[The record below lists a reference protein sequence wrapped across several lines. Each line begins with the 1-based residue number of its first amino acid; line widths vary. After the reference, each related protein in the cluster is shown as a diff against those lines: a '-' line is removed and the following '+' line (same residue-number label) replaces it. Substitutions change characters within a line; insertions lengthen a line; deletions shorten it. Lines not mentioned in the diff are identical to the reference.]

1 MLFIFYQLSYLCHL
15 WISFYRLTLLLLG
28 IILFFIFACLVNF
41 DCMPDM
47 ENFMLFVTG
56 FSFIIMLLDFFQDA
70 LKLLE
75 SFQDFLLIFL
85 RVSSE
90 KPWVQSEFT
99 PLVGQHPFE
108 YSTLCVTKL
117 FHCGNG
123 TYVSPRDCSS

>member
-1 MLFIFYQLSYLCHL
+1 
-15 WISFYRLTLLLLG
+15 
-28 IILFFIFACLVNF
+28 
-41 DCMPDM
+41 MPDM

-90 KPWVQSEFT
+90 KP
-99 PLVGQHPFE
+99 
-108 YSTLCVTKL
+108 
-117 FHCGNG
+117 
-123 TYVSPRDCSS
+123 